1 MANESESIC
10 GGLTTPVPTLTET
23 NIFQLSPAAATN
35 EVPPS
40 TTPIPEDNP
49 HASHIVMGCVSPTSS
64 PVKQE
69 HIPLESEIGARVYSR
84 ETMLS
89 RVNNEIIKKATTA
102 NVFPRPTRSSART
115 ACAAPSTFRCLV
127 PGSLQREI
135 GRTHNICKLADQ
147 VRGILGKVTPQKY
160 EAVKEELLNLPIRQ
174 STDADIEEVVATFF
188 KKAINPEDSLILDLY
203 VRLIVDLLEFV
214 TRREEEE
221 KGDKQREKESGVVVA
236 AERSVALNF
245 RLQLVGPLSEARSW
259 KACRTNSEEI
269 KPRMLRDELNA
280 SLCLLGTLYVRNFVH
295 DAIVHFALCRL
306 LSNKKKTQPHE
317 IEMFCVLFKMV
328 GPHHG
333 PKLKESFPAFI
344 DSIKELMRTFP
355 DKRVCILLQNCVE
368 LHEGG
373 WKESKNLAVPV
384 PDARNAPNTPV
395 QPINRG
401 ASANTNK
408 RHFARVAYL
417 PKQSSG
423 NLIVVGDLH
432 GCLAEFEA
440 ILQKT
445 QYDPSKDRLVI
456 IGDLVCKGY
465 DSVGVVKRCM
475 ALRARAVLG
484 NYDAT
489 LLGAIHRL
497 ECGNVNPRD
506 PVVKLAAQFPTECA
520 AWLRQLPHIIRVPQY
535 NVILVHAGIN
545 PRYPIDQQDSWEVT
559 HMRKV
564 MYNGEIRAKSEA
576 GTLWG
581 ELWHGPETIVFGH
594 DARSGLQN
602 LPYAKGIDSGCVG
615 GGELTAI
622 LFPARE
628 LVSVPGWQGPG
639 RGIDEESATPSESNY
654 RQPSSSSEPRA
665 SPPKVLPDPPLPT
678 DALMRLS
685 LAPSVDQATA
695 SARSSPSVTPVT
707 TPKGRTCLLSTPPLP
722 V

>member
-1 MANESESIC
+1 MANESES
-10 GGLTTPVPTLTET
+10 ET
-23 NIFQLSPAAATN
+23 NIFQLSPAAATKQA
-35 EVPPS
+35 PPS
-40 TTPIPEDNP
+40 TTPIAEDNP
-49 HASHIVMGCVSPTSS
+49 HASLIAMGCTSPKSS

-69 HIPLESEIGARVYSR
+69 HIPLESEIGARAYSR

-89 RVNNEIIKKATTA
+89 RVNNEIIKKAATA
-102 NVFPRPTRSSART
+102 NVFPWPTRSSART
-115 ACAAPSTFRCLV
+115 ACAAPSTFRF
-127 PGSLQREI
+127 
-135 GRTHNICKLADQ
+135 CKLADQ
-147 VRGILGKVTPQKY
+147 VRGILGNVTPQKY
-160 EAVKEELLNLPIRQ
+160 EAVKEELLNLPFRQ

-188 KKAINPEDSLILDLY
+188 KKAINPEDSLFLDLY
-203 VRLIVDLLEFV
+203 LRLIVDLLEDV
-214 TRREEEE
+214 TRKEEEE
-221 KGDKQREKESGVVVA
+221 KRDKQREKESGVVVA

-245 RLQLVGPLSEARSW
+245 RLQLVDHCQKTFEDALSCS
-259 KACRTNSEEI
+259 SEELEGLSDEQREI
-269 KPRMLRDELNA
+269 KTRMLRDELNA

-306 LSNKKKTQPHE
+306 LSNKKKPQPHE

-328 GPHHG
+328 GPHQG
-333 PKLKESFPAFI
+333 PKLKESFPTFI
-344 DSIKELMRTFP
+344 DSMKELMRTFP
-355 DKRVCILLQNCVE
+355 DKRVCMLLQNCVE
-368 LHEGG
+368 LHDGG

-408 RHFARVAYL
+408 RYFARVVYL

-497 ECGNVNPRD
+497 ESGNANLRD

-639 RGIDEESATPSESNY
+639 RGIDEGSTTSSGSNY
-654 RQPSSSSEPRA
+654 RQPSSSPEPRA
-665 SPPKVLPDPPLPT
+665 SPPMVLPDPPLPT
-678 DALMRLS
+678 DALMCLS
-685 LAPSVDQATA
+685 LAPCKDQATT

-707 TPKGRTCLLSTPPLP
+707 TPKGTTCPLSTPPPP